1 MHTQMKQSQ
10 TEPKGEAVE
19 HHPEREQFEKN
30 SDNNACWDASTFFSS
45 VSVLI
50 IFSLVCSLS

>member
-30 SDNNACWDASTFFSS
+30 SDNVCCDASTFFSS

>member
-1 MHTQMKQSQ
+1 MKQSQ

-30 SDNNACWDASTFFSS
+30 SDNNVCWDASTFFSS